1 MMRASLVQARERIE
15 FETADLVDLSWTPW
29 RRIMLSAREN
39 IWALVDAEDFPWL
52 SENVWNVSWGK
63 SCPWKKYAKRNVGP
77 DRATLR
83 MHREIMIRNDPRSDR
98 FMSTHH
104 VDHGNGNGLDN
115 RWRDR
120 PGCPGNLSWATPKQ
134 NAANRFQRADI
145 PSLDSIVLQLLA
157 ELGPRPEIVEV
168 PF

>member
-1 MMRASLVQARERIE
+1 MTRAGVVQARERVE

-39 IWALVDAEDFPWL
+39 IWALVDAEDYDWL
-52 SENVWNVSWGK
+52 SLNVWNVSWG
-63 SCPWKKYAKRNVGP
+63 SRTPWQKYAKRNVGP

-83 MHREIMIRNDPRSDR
+83 MHREVMIRSAPCSER
-98 FMSTHH
+98 FMATHH
-104 VDHGNGNGLDN
+104 VDHINGQTLDN
-115 RWRDR
+115 RRV
-120 PGCPGNLSWATPKQ
+120 NLRWATKRQ
-134 NAANRFQRADI
+134 NAGNRTPRAAI

-157 ELGPRPEIVEV
+157 QLGPRPEIAEV